1 MNHYLMLLN
10 FSIYNNN
17 KTEGYDYHMAD
28 MAHEMRHM
36 DGYAIHINHIMT
48 L

>member
-1 MNHYLMLLN
+1 MLLN

-17 KTEGYDYHMAD
+17 KTEGYDYYMLD